1 MGGKG
6 LTAEERRELIG
17 PLAGAVLLRRI
28 FPLLGR
34 LARCGTL
41 RDTAGNRQLFYSQYA
56 ALLLVGFFNPIL
68 KSARALVAASGL
80 RKVRQVTGGQKVSAG
95 AFSEASSVFDPAL
108 LEGLVQELRR
118 QFQQH
123 QFRLSRSGRLGR
135 LPDKLVQRL
144 VAVDGS
150 VLSALPQI
158 AARLGRRGQGHSRPQ
173 GQGQWRLHTQLRI
186 HDQTVLASTLTP
198 EPAEGPHSE
207 RAVTLRQIQARNAKR
222 AKHTLST
229 APDGTPADP
238 MEPGDLFILDRGYR
252 SAALFNE
259 LVQAGCDYVCRL
271 NCKDGRVVDG
281 PVTSSKGIVV
291 RLPELTPTERD
302 AGIVADE
309 LITLGGNGGAS
320 PTGTNHV
327 VRRITVE
334 LQPGRP
340 SSARQGRVRSDQ
352 TGREGLVLA
361 TTLVDLP
368 AEQVVLIYECRWQ
381 VELFFRFLKQ
391 VLGCKQLLAA
401 KTRGVEIQ
409 LYCALR
415 AGLLL
420 ALATGGNLTRRNYEM
435 VCLYMTGWADNDE
448 LVAALAKPP

>member
-1 MGGKG
+1 MAEKG
-6 LTAEERRELIG
+6 LTPEERRELIG
-17 PLAGAVLLRRI
+17 PLAGAVLLRRV
-28 FPLLGR
+28 FPLLAR
-34 LARCGTL
+34 LAPCGTQ
-41 RDTAGNRQLFYSQYA
+41 RDAAGNRQLFYSQYA
-56 ALLLVGFFNPIL
+56 ALLLVGFFNPVL

-80 RKVRQVTGGQKVSAG
+80 KKVRQLTGGQKVSAG

-108 LEGLVQELRR
+108 LEGLLKELRQ
-118 QFQQH
+118 QFAQH
-123 QFRLSRSGRLGR
+123 RFRLSQSGQLGR
-135 LPDKLVQRL
+135 LSDKLVQRL
-144 VAVDGS
+144 VAVDGTL
-150 VLSALPQI
+150 LSALPQV
-158 AARLGRRGQGHSRPQ
+158 AAWLGRRSK
-173 GQGQWRLHTQLRI
+173 GQWRLHTQFRI
-186 HDQTVLASTLTP
+186 HDQTVLTSTLTE

-207 RAVTLRQIQARNAKR
+207 RAVTLQQIQDREA
-222 AKHTLST
+222 L
-229 APDGTPADP
+229 PAGL
-238 MEPGDLFILDRGYR
+238 GDLFILDRGYR

-271 NCKDGRVVDG
+271 NRRDGRAASD
-281 PVTSSKGIVV
+281 PVTDSRGDVV
-291 RLPELTPTERD
+291 RLPELTESDRE

-309 LITLGGNGGAS
+309 LITLGGGSGAS
-320 PTGTNHV
+320 PAGTNHV

-334 LQPGRP
+334 PLPGQP

-391 VLGCKQLLAA
+391 VLGCKQLLSA

-409 LYCALR
+409 LYCALL

-435 VCLYMTGWADNDE
+435 VCLYMTGWADDDE
-448 LVAALAKPP
+448 LVAALAQPP